1 MKQARIHYQRE
12 ARKAQ
17 TMTRHDIILSGIL
30 LLFTIFWLAMFINA
44 QTPDAI
50 AWSVGMTVIGVAGFA
65 YFIGKD
71 DQ

>member
-1 MKQARIHYQRE
+1 VKHIRIHYQRE

-17 TMTRHDIILSGIL
+17 PMTRHDYILATIL
-30 LLFTIFWLAMFINA
+30 LLFTLGMLVLFIDA

-50 AWSVGMTVIGVAGFA
+50 AWFAGMTALGVAGFA